1 MFVELTCLFACS
13 RVRTNLRVIVSVPEL
28 RGTVRSGVYKWE
40 ELMRSMCIYSELPWE
55 RKALVL
61 VATHHLESK

>member
-1 MFVELTCLFACS
+1 M
-13 RVRTNLRVIVSVPEL
+13 RVIVSVPEL